1 MTGGTPGIRALV
13 RDLLDSEVPKPT
25 ADRAAARAGP
35 TPKGNEERAMRQSSL
50 SERGFTLVELLIVM
64 SIVSLSLLI
73 ANSSYTTFREAATL
87 NRAARIVAADAA
99 LARSYAIRNRTTVSL
114 VADEANQSY
123 EVHDESG
130 TVYLVRQFDA
140 ASEMKLET
148 LDVKL
153 PGDSLTFN
161 SRGLMASG
169 SATVDVGRNGG
180 TRRVTLNAIARWQIE
195 QL

>member
-1 MTGGTPGIRALV
+1 
-13 RDLLDSEVPKPT
+13 
-25 ADRAAARAGP
+25 
-35 TPKGNEERAMRQSSL
+35 MRQSRL

-73 ANSSYTTFREAATL
+73 ANSSYTTFRESATL

-130 TVYLVRQFDA
+130 TVYLYRQFDA

-153 PGDSLTFN
+153 SGDSLSFN
-161 SRGLMASG
+161 SRGLMSSG
-169 SATVDVGRNGG
+169 SATIDVGRSGG
-180 TRRVTLNAIARWQIE
+180 MRRVTLNAIARWQIE

>member
-1 MTGGTPGIRALV
+1 MLQSR
-13 RDLLDSEVPKPT
+13 PT
-25 ADRAAARAGP
+25 
-35 TPKGNEERAMRQSSL
+35 
-50 SERGFTLVELLIVM
+50 ERGFTLVELLIVM

-73 ANSSYTTFREAATL
+73 ANSSYITFRESSTL

-123 EVHDESG
+123 EVHDISG
-130 TVYLVRQFDA
+130 TVYLARQFDA
-140 ASEMKLET
+140 ASEMRLDT
-148 LDVKL
+148 LDVRL

-161 SRGLMASG
+161 SRGLLSAG
-169 SATVDVGRNGG
+169 SATIDVGRSGG